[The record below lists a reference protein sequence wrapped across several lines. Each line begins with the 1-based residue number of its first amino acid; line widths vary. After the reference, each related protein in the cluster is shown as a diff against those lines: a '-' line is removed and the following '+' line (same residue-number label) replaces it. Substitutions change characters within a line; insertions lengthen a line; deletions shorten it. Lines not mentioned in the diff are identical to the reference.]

1 MLSYI
6 AGILIV
12 AAVIYIIWKSWTE
25 NGMDWWKGIGALAA
39 LLAGLLIMAAD
50 WLKTV
55 AQ

>member
-6 AGILIV
+6 AGLLIV
-12 AAVIYIIWKSWTE
+12 AAVIYIVWKSWTKD
-25 NGMDWWKGIGALAA
+25 GMDWWKGIGALAA
-39 LLAGLLIMAAD
+39 LIAGLLIMAAD